1 MKYCFFLK
9 DHHVKPRWSE
19 PCPNT
24 YCAGYLADGAWRKKI
39 QDEKSRARTRMVGYT
54 DPVLADAFNF
64 YLPDQFTELSG
75 LLNSRNSRPASK
87 TSASPK
93 PHKH

>member
-1 MKYCFFLK
+1 MLIQGGRSP
-9 DHHVKPRWSE
+9 VRTPIVLVIWR
-19 PCPNT
+19 T
-24 YCAGYLADGAWRKKI
+24 ARGARRI
-39 QDEKSRARTRMVGYT
+39 QDEKSRARTRMVHYT

-64 YLPDQFTELSG
+64 YLPDRFTELSG

-87 TSASPK
+87 SSAAPK